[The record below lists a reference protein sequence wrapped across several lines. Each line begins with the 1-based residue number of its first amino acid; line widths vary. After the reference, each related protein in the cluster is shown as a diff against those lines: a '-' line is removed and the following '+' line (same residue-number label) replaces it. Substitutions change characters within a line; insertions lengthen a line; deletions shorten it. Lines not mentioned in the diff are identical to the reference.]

1 MKTKK
6 ITESEIKDLK
16 IASLPTRPTAPSAFG
31 GRGYTA
37 EDMKAAF
44 DKLPLIA
51 IARLNS
57 LIEDVAASDGIVA
70 DIPTGIREGHTLLQ
84 LFTDI
89 ASGAFAEYLTVGER
103 SLADA
108 ISEIEARLDAM
119 EERQ

>member
-51 IARLNS
+51 ISRLNS
-57 LIEDVAASDGIVA
+57 LIDDVAGEDGIVTS
-70 DIPTGIREGHTLLQ
+70 IPTGLSEGHTLAE
-84 LFTDI
+84 LFADI
-89 ASGAFAEYLTVGER
+89 VSGAFAEYLMVGGR

-108 ISEIEARLDAM
+108 INEIEARLDAKGGK
-119 EERQ
+119 E

>member
-6 ITESEIKDLK
+6 ITESELKDLK

-44 DKLPLIA
+44 DKLPLLA
-51 IARLNS
+51 IARINS
-57 LIEDVAASDGIVA
+57 LIDDVTGEDGIVTA
-70 DIPTGIREGHTLLQ
+70 IPTGLSEEHTLAM
-84 LFTDI
+84 LFADI
-89 ASGAFAEYLTVGER
+89 VSGAFAEYLTVGGR

-108 ISEIEARLDAM
+108 INEIEARLDAKG
-119 EERQ
+119 ETK